1 MNAYEQVYEML
12 HYHFESLDRQG
23 ITTLKRVS
31 SDYKKNYEESM
42 AILDLHW
49 MTNLLNNQMTE
60 PMTPDQTKT
69 VVRFIRLQSL
79 LEYELRFMFYLYG
92 MKDATALESILK

>member
-12 HYHFESLDRQG
+12 RYHFESLDCQG

-42 AILDLHW
+42 AILDLPW
-49 MTNLLNNQMTE
+49 MSDLLNNQMTE
-60 PMTPDQTKT
+60 QMTPDQTKT